1 MPDSLLVLTA
11 IAGAVYVFWL
21 AFHRYLVRSPLDNLP
36 SPPKSLF
43 LGNIPDIIHRQ
54 SHVWW
59 RDVANTCGPAT
70 KLTAFFGIQML
81 YTFDPKAMY
90 SILVKDTELY
100 PKKTA
105 AYDDFTLFIGP
116 GLLFAEGQQHRRQ
129 RKWLNPVFSVAQLR
143 DVSHVFYGVAY
154 KLEEAI
160 RHRVSAQ
167 SSQELD
173 VNGWMARTT
182 LEMLGQAGL
191 GYSFDKF
198 TEDSSDSYGEALKS
212 FFPVINHVPLL
223 NLFVMTL
230 ANYMPKSLMRRVL
243 RLAVPFPHVLRLL
256 SISETMQK
264 RSSEI
269 IQQKKSAL
277 QNGDKALM
285 HQVGEGKDIMSVLLR
300 SNMNAPSDSER
311 LPDEELLAQM
321 STFIL
326 AGMDTTSNALSRILH
341 LLAENPDVQEKL
353 RHELSEA
360 REIVGNGKDIPYDDL
375 VKLPYLDAVCRE
387 TLRLHPPL
395 NLIGRRAVKDMIVP
409 LSSAVR
415 GKDGTLVNE
424 ITLPK
429 DTFVLLGLQACNTN
443 KKLWGEDAYEWKP
456 ERWLQPLP
464 STLEEARVPG
474 VYSNLMSFSGG
485 VRSCIGFKF
494 SQLEMS
500 KHIAVVEV
508 PRSPLLTAAVV
519 AEVILTVLLPAFS
532 FELTD
537 KPIFWNSSAVSY
549 PTMNKDSTRP
559 EMLLK
564 VKALAC

>member
-1 MPDSLLVLTA
+1 MADPVLVLTA
-11 IAGAVYVFWL
+11 IAGAAYVFWF
-21 AFHRYLVRSPLDNLP
+21 AFYRFIVHSPLDNLP
-36 SPPKSLF
+36 SPPSSLF
-43 LGNIPDIIHRQ
+43 LGNLPDIIHRE
-54 SHVWW
+54 SHIWW
-59 RDVANTCGPAT
+59 RHVSNTCGPAT
-70 KLTAFFGIQML
+70 KITAFCGIKML

-105 AYDDFTLFIGP
+105 AYELSDRLLGYG
-116 GLLFAEGQQHRRQ
+116 GLPAPLLKIDRAQHRRQ

-160 RHRVSAQ
+160 RHRVGSQ
-167 SSQELD
+167 SQDLD
-173 VNGWMARTT
+173 VNGWMARAT

-198 TEDSSDSYGEALKS
+198 TEDSTDSYGEALKS
-212 FFPVINHVPLL
+212 FFPIVNHVPLL

-230 ANYMPKSLMRRVL
+230 ANHVPKWLMRRVL
-243 RLAVPFPHVLRLL
+243 RLAVPFPHVLHLL
-256 SISETMQK
+256 KISETMQK
-264 RSSEI
+264 RSTEI
-269 IQQKKSAL
+269 IQQKKTAL
-277 QNGDKALM
+277 FQGDKALM
-285 HQVGEGKDIMSVLLR
+285 HQVGEGKDIMSVLLK
-300 SNMNAPSDSER
+300 SNMDAPTDAER

-341 LLAENPDVQEKL
+341 LLALHPDVQAKL
-353 RHELSEA
+353 RHELVEA
-360 REIVGNGKDIPYDDL
+360 RDVVGNGRDVPYDDL

-395 NLIGRRAVKDMIVP
+395 NLIGRRAAKDTIVP
-409 LSSAVR
+409 LSAPVR
-415 GKDGTLVNE
+415 GKDGTLVSE
-424 ITLPK
+424 IMLPR

-443 KKLWGEDAYEWKP
+443 KKLWGDDAYEWKP

-464 STLEEARVPG
+464 PTLEEARIPG

-500 KHIAVVEV
+500 K
-508 PRSPLLTAAVV
+508 
-519 AEVILTVLLPAFS
+519 
-532 FELTD
+532 
-537 KPIFWNSSAVSY
+537 SSQ
-549 PTMNKDSTRP
+549 
-559 EMLLK
+559 L
-564 VKALAC
+564 

>member
-1 MPDSLLVLTA
+1 MADSLLVLTA
-11 IAGAVYVFWL
+11 IAGVAYVLWL
-21 AFHRYLVRSPLDNLP
+21 ALHQFLVRSPLDNLP
-36 SPPKSLF
+36 SPPSSLF
-43 LGNIPDIIHRQ
+43 LGNLPDIIHRQ
-54 SHVWW
+54 SHIWW
-59 RDVANTCGPAT
+59 RHVSNTCGPAT

-100 PKKTA
+100 PKKTV

-116 GLLFAEGQQHRRQ
+116 GLLFAEGAQHRRQ

-143 DVSHVFYGVAY
+143 DISHVFYGVAY

-160 RHRVSAQ
+160 RHRVGTQ
-167 SSQELD
+167 SQDLD
-173 VNGWMARTT
+173 MNGWMARAT

-198 TEDSSDSYGEALKS
+198 TEDSTDSYGEALKS

-230 ANYMPKSLMRRVL
+230 ANHIPKWLMRRVL
-243 RLAVPFPHVLRLL
+243 KLAVPFPHVLRLL
-256 SISETMQK
+256 AISETMQK
-264 RSSEI
+264 RSTEI
-269 IQQKKSAL
+269 IQQKKTAL
-277 QNGDKALM
+277 QKGDKSLM
-285 HQVGEGKDIMSVLLR
+285 HQVGEGKDIMSVLLK
-300 SNMNAPSDSER
+300 SNMDAPTDAER

-341 LLAENPDVQEKL
+341 LLALHPDVQGKL
-353 RHELSEA
+353 RHELAEA
-360 REIVGNGKDIPYDDL
+360 REVVGNGRDVPYDDL

-395 NLIGRRAVKDMIVP
+395 NLIGRRAVKDTIVP
-409 LSSAVR
+409 LSAPVR
-415 GKDGTLVNE
+415 GKDGTLVSE
-424 ITLPK
+424 ITLPR

-464 STLEEARVPG
+464 SMLDEARVPG

-494 SQLEMS
+494 SQLEM
-500 KHIAVVEV
+500 KV
-508 PRSPLLTAAVV
+508 LLT
-519 AEVILTVLLPAFS
+519 TLLPAFE
-532 FELTD
+532 FGLTE
-537 KPIFWNSSAVSY
+537 KPIIWNSSAVSY
-549 PTMNKDSTRP
+549 PTMDKDSTRP

-564 VKALAC
+564 VRALDC

>member
-1 MPDSLLVLTA
+1 MPDSSLVLVA
-11 IAGAVYVFWL
+11 IAGAAYIFWL
-21 AFHRYLVRSPLDNLP
+21 VFHRYLVRSPLDNLP
-36 SPPKSLF
+36 SPPSSPF
-43 LGNIPDIIHRQ
+43 LGNLPDIIHRQ
-54 SHVWW
+54 SHLWW
-59 RDVANTCGPAT
+59 RHVSNTYGPAT

-116 GLLFAEGQQHRRQ
+116 GLLFAEGAQHRRQ

-160 RHRVSAQ
+160 RNRVGAQ
-167 SSQELD
+167 SQNLD

-198 TEDSSDSYGEALKS
+198 TEDSTDSYGEALKS

-230 ANYMPKSLMRRVL
+230 ANHIPKWLMRRVL

-256 SISETMQK
+256 RISETMQK

-269 IQQKKSAL
+269 IQQKKTAL
-277 QNGDKALM
+277 QKGDKALI
-285 HQVGEGKDIMSVLLR
+285 HQVGEGKDIMSVLLK
-300 SNMNAPSDSER
+300 SNMNAPSDSEK

-341 LLAENPDVQEKL
+341 LLAEHPDVQEKL

-360 REIVGNGKDIPYDDL
+360 REIVGNGKDVPYDDL

-395 NLIGRRAVKDMIVP
+395 NLIGRRAAKDMVVP
-409 LSSAVR
+409 LSSPVR
-415 GKDGTLVNE
+415 GRDGTLVNE
-424 ITLPK
+424 VTLPK

-464 STLEEARVPG
+464 SMLEEARVPG

-494 SQLEMS
+494 SQLEM
-500 KHIAVVEV
+500 KV
-508 PRSPLLTAAVV
+508 LLT
-519 AEVILTVLLPAFS
+519 ILLPAFS
-532 FELTD
+532 FELTE
-537 KPIFWNSSAVSY
+537 KPIFWNTSAVSY
-549 PTMNKDSTRP
+549 PTMDKDSTRP